1 MIHRCPESEV
11 RRIFER
17 YGKVQTCI
25 VNKDKRHAFVKMY
38 YRKAAEIARNAME
51 ENRTP
56 DLQLRVGRLLALYPI
71 TLSLILTAI
80 SSDPM
85 GCRFRPSRL
94 QRLPEWNQHH
104 SNT

>member
-1 MIHRCPESEV
+1 MTYRCSESDL

-38 YRKAAEIARNAME
+38 YRKAAEVARNAME

-56 DLQLRVGRLLALYPI
+56 DVQLRVGRLLALYPSFLLT
-71 TLSLILTAI
+71 TLY
-80 SSDPM
+80 SDPV
-85 GCRFRPSRL
+85 GCRLRPSRL
-94 QRLPEWNQHH
+94 
-104 SNT
+104 